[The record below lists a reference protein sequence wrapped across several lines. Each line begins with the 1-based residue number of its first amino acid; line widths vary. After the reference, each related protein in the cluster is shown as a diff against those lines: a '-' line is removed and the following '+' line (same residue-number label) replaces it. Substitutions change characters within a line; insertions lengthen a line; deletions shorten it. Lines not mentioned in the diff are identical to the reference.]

1 MRYWNPERTLLCS
14 VSTLALLAV
23 IGGTRKADAAEQAH
37 NVWSLELQGQYLF
50 DETADSQSFTPSA
63 GIPDPSIHPRNG
75 FEGGGKVTFR
85 PAGSPL
91 SYALGVR
98 YGRSKQASRSFST
111 SYPSGGGTFD
121 QTVDTSERLSHTTVD
136 FEVGK
141 DVGIGL
147 FGSGTTTIGG
157 GLRYAHFDSTTRG
170 NFATSFKY
178 GGFPASRAGQFELSR
193 RSDVVGPRVF
203 ARTTSPFAGELGE
216 RGVSL
221 GLNVGAGVLFGRQ
234 SAKNDVFLSSGTP
247 GQFAQFSRSR
257 QVTVPTVDASAQV
270 NWAVPGSPFVVSAGY
285 RYDGSYNVMDGGSAG
300 SSHQIDSVQ
309 HGPFLAL
316 VWTLD

>member
-1 MRYWNPERTLLCS
+1 
-14 VSTLALLAV
+14 LLAV

-37 NVWSLELQGQYLF
+37 SVWSFELQGQYIL
-50 DETADSQSFTPSA
+50 DETANSRSFTPSA
-63 GIPDPSIHPRNG
+63 GIPDTSIHPRNG
-75 FEGGGKVTFR
+75 FEGGGKATFQ
-85 PAGSPL
+85 PAGSPF

-98 YGRSKQASRSFST
+98 YGRSRQASRSFSAN
-111 SYPSGGGTFD
+111 YPSGGGTFD
-121 QTVDTSERLSHTTVD
+121 QTVNTSERLSHTMVD

-147 FGSGTTTIGG
+147 FGSGTTTVGG
-157 GLRYAHFDSTTRG
+157 GLRYAHFYSTTRG

-193 RSDVVGPRVF
+193 YSDVIGPRIF

-221 GLNVGAGVLFGRQ
+221 GLSVGAGVLFGRE

-270 NWAVPGSPFVVSAGY
+270 NWVVPGSPLMVSAGY
-285 RYDGSYNVMDGGSAG
+285 RYDGSYKVMDGGSAG
-300 SSHQIDSVQ
+300 SSHQLNSVQ
-309 HGPFLAL
+309 HGPFLGL

>member
-1 MRYWNPERTLLCS
+1 MAYWNTERSLLCS

-23 IGGTRKADAAEQAH
+23 IGGARKAEAAEQ
-37 NVWSLELQGQYLF
+37 VPGGWSLELQGQYEF
-50 DETADSQSFTPSA
+50 AETESTQSFTPSA
-63 GIPDPSIHPRNG
+63 GIPDTSIEPRHG
-75 FEGGGKVTFR
+75 FEGAAKIAYR
-85 PAGSPL
+85 PTGSPF

-98 YGRSKQASRSFST
+98 YGRSRQASRGFSAN
-111 SYPSGGGTFD
+111 YPSGGGTFD

-178 GGFPASRAGQFELSR
+178 GGFPASRSGQFELSR
-193 RSDVVGPRVF
+193 YSDVIGPRVF

-247 GQFAQFSRSR
+247 GQFPQFSRSR

-270 NWAVPGSPFVVSAGY
+270 NWAVPESPLTVSAGY
-285 RYDGSYNVMDGGSAG
+285 RYDGFYQVIDGGSAG
-300 SSHQIDSVQ
+300 SSHQINSVQ
-309 HGPFLAL
+309 HGPFLAV
-316 VWTLD
+316 VWKLN